1 VKQVFAVSSWLQLA
15 SLAAAMDSGLLEEA
29 QERVLLVSDNRVVNE
44 VGPSF
49 AQRPE
54 AAPLLTRFDRVIS
67 LNEWIWPMHP
77 AQWGPKDIERTM
89 WSKLFTRAW
98 ELESEDGR
106 VQLFLESVQSN
117 PGRALAAVFLEAELF
132 VHSDGLM
139 GYGPTR
145 NRLSPLLWNRLRGF
159 VYVDLVPGLRPLM
172 LSEFE
177 RVEHLVVPPEAVRAA
192 IGEVAD
198 SAAVQLPEEREGTAL
213 IIGQYL
219 SDIDLLTHEQE
230 TEVYAAM
237 VRSALAAGCT
247 SVVFKP
253 HPAASSSV
261 SSVLAARAAEAGAAF
276 ELAPSSVPLE
286 LCLDRMRP
294 AAVYSC
300 FSTGMVTAWRLYG
313 AKARSLGTDLAL
325 EAFAPY
331 ENSNRIPVTICRY
344 LFDDAH
350 GAEAAH
356 TSEDTH
362 SPEAAHGGAQGRAY
376 GDRAFSLQELTDAV
390 GYCMQSRI
398 YPHLRDSAQAFLT
411 AHYSAAPEYFKRRRL
426 TKLGLPGGLPPRTRT
441 VLGRARSTVAQT
453 LPEPVA
459 ARVRPLAAKV
469 RSVLNARVP
478 RAAAPAAPNPAA
490 AAPAAPAR
498 AAAPKPAA
506 AAPAPAPAPAA
517 APSSRTAASLI
528 PTAPG
533 TGSRR

>member
-1 VKQVFAVSSWLQLA
+1 MKQVFAVSSWLQLA

-98 ELESEDGR
+98 ELESADGR

-237 VRSALAAGCT
+237 VRSALDAGCT

-356 TSEDTH
+356 TSESTH
-362 SPEAAHGGAQGRAY
+362 SAEAAHGPEAAHGGAQGGAY

-441 VLGRARSTVAQT
+441 VLDRARSTVAQT

-478 RAAAPAAPNPAA
+478 RAAAPAPASPTVAPSV
-490 AAPAAPAR
+490 
-498 AAAPKPAA
+498 
-506 AAPAPAPAPAA
+506 PAPAPAPTA

-528 PTAPG
+528 PTATG